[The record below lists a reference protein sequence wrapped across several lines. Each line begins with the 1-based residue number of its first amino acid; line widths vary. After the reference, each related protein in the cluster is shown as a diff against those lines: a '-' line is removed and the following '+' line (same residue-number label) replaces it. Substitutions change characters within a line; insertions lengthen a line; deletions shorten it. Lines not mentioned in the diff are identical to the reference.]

1 MMPGNLFRLQ
11 TLAALGDR
19 RHLILRIGISFL
31 LAMPFIFVGMPARVK
46 AAGIV
51 MVILFTSFFG
61 AAVGHAR
68 LRAEMRLARLMLLPT
83 SRAII
88 WLDLVLASTLSRLV
102 PAVIV
107 LSGFVL
113 INGQNIVPV
122 SIIDLFGLLCS
133 SLILL
138 TLLGMG
144 TGRLARSNG
153 EVHLFGALVCA
164 IIAFVSGV
172 TPLPQKLLW
181 LKAMVAFNP
190 LGRLL
195 TFLTNIGNG
204 TTHLSNVEL
213 VFASLVSVA
222 VIIMVIMRWI
232 SGGMSKMEKLDSL
245 DIKDDN

>member
-11 TLAALGDR
+11 ILATLGDR

-31 LAMPFIFVGMPARVK
+31 LAMPFIFVAMPARAK

-68 LRAEMRLARLMLLPT
+68 LRADMRLARLMLLPT
-83 SRAII
+83 SRAIV

-113 INGQNIVPV
+113 INGQSMVPA
-122 SIIDLFGLLCS
+122 SIINLFGLLCS

-144 TGRLARSNG
+144 TGSLARSNG

-164 IIAFVSGV
+164 MIAFISGV
-172 TPLPQKLLW
+172 TPLPKRLLW
-181 LKAMVAFNP
+181 LEALTAINP
-190 LGRLL
+190 IGRLL
-195 TFLTNIGNG
+195 SFLTNMGNG
-204 TTHLSNVEL
+204 IIYLSNVEL
-213 VFASLVSVA
+213 VFASLISAA
-222 VIIMVIMRWI
+222 VIFTVIMRWI
-232 SGGMSKMEKLDSL
+232 SGGMNKTEKLDSQY
-245 DIKDDN
+245 IKDDN

>member
-11 TLAALGDR
+11 MLAALGDR
-19 RHLILRIGISFL
+19 RHLVLRIGISFL
-31 LAMPFIFVGMPARVK
+31 LAMPFIFVGMPERVK

-113 INGQNIVPV
+113 INGQNIAPV

-164 IIAFVSGV
+164 IIAFISGV

-181 LKAMVAFNP
+181 FKAMVAFNP

-195 TFLTNIGNG
+195 MFLTNIGNG

-232 SGGMSKMEKLDSL
+232 SGGMSKMEKLDSQ

>member
-1 MMPGNLFRLQ
+1 MMPGNLFRLHV
-11 TLAALGDR
+11 LATFGDR
-19 RHLILRIGISFL
+19 RHLILRIGISLL
-31 LAMPFIFVGMPARVK
+31 LAMPFIFVGMPARAK

-68 LRAEMRLARLMLLPT
+68 LRAEMRLARLVLLPT

-88 WLDLVLASTLSRLV
+88 WLDLVLASMLSRLV

-113 INGQNIVPV
+113 INGQNTMPA
-122 SIIDLFGLLCS
+122 SIINLFGLLCS

-144 TGRLARSNG
+144 TGSLAHSNG

-164 IIAFVSGV
+164 MIALFSGV
-172 TPLPQKLLW
+172 TPLPEKLMWLQKATAL
-181 LKAMVAFNP
+181 NP
-190 LGRLL
+190 IGRLL
-195 TFLTNIGNG
+195 MFLTNMGNG
-204 TTHLSNVEL
+204 TTYSSNVEL
-213 VFASLVSVA
+213 VFASLVSAA

-232 SGGMSKMEKLDSL
+232 SGGMSRMEKLDYQ

>member
-11 TLAALGDR
+11 ILATLGDR

-31 LAMPFIFVGMPARVK
+31 LAMPFIFVAMPARAK

-68 LRAEMRLARLMLLPT
+68 LRADMRLARLMLLPT
-83 SRAII
+83 SRAIV

-113 INGQNIVPV
+113 INGQSMVPA
-122 SIIDLFGLLCS
+122 SIINLFGLLCS

-144 TGRLARSNG
+144 TGSLARSNG

-164 IIAFVSGV
+164 MIAFISGV
-172 TPLPQKLLW
+172 TPLPERLLW
-181 LKAMVAFNP
+181 LEALTAINP
-190 LGRLL
+190 IGRLL
-195 TFLTNIGNG
+195 SFLTNMGNG
-204 TTHLSNVEL
+204 IIYLSNVEL
-213 VFASLVSVA
+213 VFASLISAA
-222 VIIMVIMRWI
+222 VIFTVIMRWI
-232 SGGMSKMEKLDSL
+232 SGGMNKTEKLDSQY
-245 DIKDDN
+245 IKDDN

>member
-11 TLAALGDR
+11 ILASLGDR

-31 LAMPFIFVGMPARVK
+31 LAMPFIFVGMPARAK

-88 WLDLVLASTLSRLV
+88 WLDLVLSSTLSRLV
-102 PAVIV
+102 PAIIV

-113 INGQNIVPV
+113 INGQNIMPA
-122 SIIDLFGLLCS
+122 SIINLFGLLCS

-144 TGRLARSNG
+144 IGRLACSNG

-164 IIAFVSGV
+164 MIAFFSGV
-172 TPLPQKLLW
+172 TPLPKRLLW
-181 LKAMVAFNP
+181 LNAVSAFNP
-190 LGRLL
+190 IGRLL
-195 TFLTNIGNG
+195 TFLKDIGEG
-204 TTHLSNVEL
+204 TKYLSNTEL
-213 VFASLVSVA
+213 VFASLVSAA
-222 VIIMVIMRWI
+222 VVFAVIMRWI
-232 SGGMSKMEKLDSL
+232 SGGMRKMEKLDSQV
-245 DIKDDN
+245 IKDDN

>member
-11 TLAALGDR
+11 MLATFGDR
-19 RHLILRIGISFL
+19 RHLILRIGISLL
-31 LAMPFIFVGMPARVK
+31 LAMPFIFVGMPARAK

-88 WLDLVLASTLSRLV
+88 WLDLVLSSTLSRLV

-107 LSGFVL
+107 LSGFML
-113 INGQNIVPV
+113 INGQNVMLA
-122 SIIDLFGLLCS
+122 SIINLFGLLCS

-144 TGRLARSNG
+144 TGTLARSNG

-164 IIAFVSGV
+164 MIAFVSGV
-172 TPLPQKLLW
+172 TPLPQRLSW
-181 LKAMVAFNP
+181 LKTPAVFNP
-190 LGRLL
+190 VGRLI
-195 TFLTNIGNG
+195 TFLTNMGNG
-204 TTHLSNVEL
+204 TTHLSDIEL
-213 VFASLVSVA
+213 AFASLVSIA
-222 VIIMVIMRWI
+222 VIFTVIMRWI
-232 SGGMSKMEKLDSL
+232 SGGISKMENLDSQ
-245 DIKDDN
+245 DINDDN

>member
-11 TLAALGDR
+11 ILATLGDR

-31 LAMPFIFVGMPARVK
+31 LAMPFIFVAMPARAK

-68 LRAEMRLARLMLLPT
+68 LRADMRLARLMLLPT
-83 SRAII
+83 FRAIV

-113 INGQNIVPV
+113 INGQSMVPA
-122 SIIDLFGLLCS
+122 SIINLFGLLCS

-144 TGRLARSNG
+144 TGSLARSNG

-164 IIAFVSGV
+164 MIAFISGV
-172 TPLPQKLLW
+172 TPLPERLLW
-181 LKAMVAFNP
+181 LEALTAINP
-190 LGRLL
+190 IGRLL
-195 TFLTNIGNG
+195 SFLTNMGNG
-204 TTHLSNVEL
+204 IIYLSNVEL
-213 VFASLVSVA
+213 VFASLISAA
-222 VIIMVIMRWI
+222 VIFTVIMRWI
-232 SGGMSKMEKLDSL
+232 SGGMNKTEKLDSQY
-245 DIKDDN
+245 IKDDN

>member
-11 TLAALGDR
+11 MLTASGDR

-31 LAMPFIFVGMPARVK
+31 LAMPFIFVEMPARAK

-68 LRAEMRLARLMLLPT
+68 LRADMRLTRLMLLPT
-83 SRAII
+83 SRGII

-113 INGQNIVPV
+113 INGQNIIPA
-122 SIIDLFGLLCS
+122 SIINLFGLLCS

-138 TLLGMG
+138 TLLGVG

-164 IIAFVSGV
+164 MIAFVSGV
-172 TPLPQKLLW
+172 TPLPERLLW
-181 LKAMVAFNP
+181 LKAAAAFNP
-190 LGRLL
+190 IGRLL
-195 TFLTNIGNG
+195 TFLTNMGNG
-204 TTHLSNVEL
+204 ATYLSNFEL
-213 VFASLVSVA
+213 AFALLVSAA
-222 VIIMVIMRWI
+222 VIFAVVMRWI
-232 SGGMSKMEKLDSL
+232 SGGMSKTEKLDSQ

>member
-1 MMPGNLFRLQ
+1 MMPGNLFCLQ
-11 TLAALGDR
+11 VLAALGDR

-31 LAMPFIFVGMPARVK
+31 LAMPFIFVGMPIRAK

-88 WLDLVLASTLSRLV
+88 WLDLVLASTISRLV

-107 LSGFVL
+107 LSGFVI
-113 INGQNIVPV
+113 INGQSIMLA

-138 TLLGMG
+138 ILLGMG

-164 IIAFVSGV
+164 MIAFFSGV
-172 TPLPQKLLW
+172 TPLPERLLW
-181 LKAMVAFNP
+181 LKAAAVLNP
-190 LGRLL
+190 IGRLL
-195 TFLTNIGNG
+195 TFLTNMGEG
-204 TTHLSNVEL
+204 TKYLSNTEL
-213 VFASLVSVA
+213 VFASLVSAA
-222 VIIMVIMRWI
+222 VIFAVITRWI
-232 SGGMSKMEKLDSL
+232 LGGMSKIEKLDSQ